1 MERIAALKAQK
12 ATRIVQYELGTQAQ
26 LLGRKGGL
34 VKSERKARTSRMNA
48 RGGPE
53 GKGKKAGRKPIYH
66 FTKQIRAMIGVKV
79 RRPCVIPDEVGANL
93 KKYAEKT
100 FPAMAQYPDG
110 TLKRANVRIVR
121 RDEKTGLWI
130 LTQFYT

>member
-1 MERIAALKAQK
+1 LERIAALKAQK
-12 ATRIVQYELGTQAQ
+12 VTRIVQYELGTQAQ

-66 FTKQIRAMIGVKV
+66 FQKIWLADSKPPQG
-79 RRPCVIPDEVGANL
+79 G
-93 KKYAEKT
+93 
-100 FPAMAQYPDG
+100 
-110 TLKRANVRIVR
+110 
-121 RDEKTGLWI
+121 
-130 LTQFYT
+130 QFYWTK